1 MRMYG
6 VISGLI
12 LAAVLLSGCTESVQD
27 EQFKELVSQVDADL
41 QAQQDLIIKPYQG
54 IAVDQILQY
63 RSAARSAIAAAEALT
78 LSEKAGKA
86 RNLFI
91 EGMNATITAVD
102 TLEEQGKLRG
112 SDGKVTTEPVNSLFI
127 TTQTKI
133 DDTCSLIGIERKKT
147 F

>member
-63 RSAARSAIAAAEALT
+63 RSAARSAIST
-78 LSEKAGKA
+78 RAGSG
-86 RNLFI
+86 RS
-91 EGMNATITAVD
+91 
-102 TLEEQGKLRG
+102 G
-112 SDGKVTTEPVNSLFI
+112 SIRPRS
-127 TTQTKI
+127 
-133 DDTCSLIGIERKKT
+133 R
-147 F
+147 